1 MQATLYI
8 LLTFI
13 SSHRNGK
20 LYPDFLVNEKTSLI
34 QNLGLVSGESGD
46 YPSFKVW
53 TWVVRV
59 VPGQLTPPSNNSHL
73 KNSPGTNHTL
83 TISTL
88 ELTL

>member
-1 MQATLYI
+1 M
-8 LLTFI
+8 
-13 SSHRNGK
+13 
-20 LYPDFLVNEKTSLI
+20 
-34 QNLGLVSGESGD
+34 GLVSGESGD

-83 TISTL
+83 TMSPRQFQMFWWG
-88 ELTL
+88 ELLGWGGGVIVIGEIFQEGDKDLSRWELSG